1 MKRVYFFLATLLG
14 LLSVLPMSGQTITV
28 KAKVPAHWTNTI
40 TAWVWETDGDSY
52 DVTPI
57 KEGDWYSYTHTGA
70 SFNII
75 YRNGE
80 DWTDAAN
87 QTVDITNIKTNTCFA
102 LSQTG
107 AEKAVYT
114 IVDCETGEDI
124 TNTDSVFANVLIS
137 QSDVEL
143 TILNDTLYP
152 WVYDATN
159 ACITNSNKGIKY
171 SSATLSLSYKSDYV
185 TEFQVDWLSYNYSA
199 HQPLQLYIDGVLTK
213 TTNSSSY
220 STPRYYLPAGE
231 HIITFHDSIGN
242 SASNSNYSRIKNLSI
257 TKLQP
262 IGTTVLTEESD
273 PLTFTNDETFP
284 WTVEDGYIQS
294 SNYGTSKSS
303 SAFSTTFTI
312 DKPSMLSFES
322 YVHHPDNY
330 TGYGSH
336 YLHFSINGQTYDSY
350 ADGTD
355 YVEHKI
361 VFQPGTYTIQWKDT
375 IHNTTTTFKSKI
387 RNIELSRNWLEVNVA
402 SPGTLGVEVLRQVNV
417 LNDVELIKIKGTLN
431 DADWT
436 TIGQMNNVVG
446 IDLSETSI
454 TTIPNEAFIG
464 LALLTDVKLPE
475 TLTSI
480 GEYAFHKT
488 KIWQIDIPA
497 AVTILKQDAFSRTYL
512 MRIGFASNAQLK
524 TIERGAFYYCE
535 HLTEFIMPN
544 TVMELTGI
552 LTFATCTNLKKLY
565 FSETLI
571 DIPEETCEYCS
582 NLTNIVLPPALQSIG
597 SNAFYCTTSLRK
609 IDFPETLQSIGSNA
623 FQESRLDTVR
633 LPLNLTTLGNYAF
646 RNCDSLKYVE
656 LSAYIPEYYYNFS
669 YSYGIN
675 TIVCPSVIP
684 PTINSDPFSGGK
696 SLSEITLYVPSISM
710 LNYKLDEYWYQ
721 FGTILP
727 MDQDPLVWTIGND
740 MTLYNEQA
748 LSIEP
753 DVSLTYSRDG
763 SYDVYTG
770 SLTVEGNQTL
780 SMKSFNMALSN
791 TNQYS
796 YYSDNKNYCALINH
810 SNMRADSI
818 WITLDN
824 RNNVWTF
831 ITFPYD
837 VKVADIAVLSG
848 GTTHYV
854 IRKYDGEKRANGMS
868 DSTWVL
874 LSNEDELKA
883 GQGYIMQSSRYEDD
897 YSQTSTSFLAPAI
910 NNTNKNNIFRNTD
923 VTVALNAYQS
933 EFIHNRGWNL
943 IGNPYPCYYDTR
955 FMDFTAP
962 ITVWDMRN
970 KTYNAYS
977 PIDDAYILCPGE
989 AFFVQCPVDK
999 KEIIFDQVGRQIDR
1013 SERTISSMPA
1023 KLPAAQ
1029 NAAQRVVINLGLSDG
1044 DNMDNTRIVINEH
1057 ATMQY
1062 DINMDASKF
1071 MSEDAN
1077 VPQIYTENNG
1087 VNYAINERPIAD
1099 AKVDLSAQIKVAGSY
1114 TITLQK
1120 DVEDYTIYLLD
1131 KKLNKQVI
1139 LSENNEYTFQASAS
1153 DQSQRFQISFA
1164 EKTVTDVEQ
1173 VETATSVENGKIYT
1187 IMGQQVEQA
1196 TTPGFYIQDGKKYIV
1211 Q

>member
-1 MKRVYFFLATLLG
+1 MKRLHILFVALLSTLASLSAWGQSTDLDSIYATLV
-14 LLSVLPMSGQTITV
+14 S
-28 KAKVPAHWTNTI
+28 
-40 TAWVWETDGDSY
+40 
-52 DVTPI
+52 
-57 KEGDWYSYTHTGA
+57 
-70 SFNII
+70 
-75 YRNGE
+75 R
-80 DWTDAAN
+80 
-87 QTVDITNIKTNTCFA
+87 
-102 LSQTG
+102 
-107 AEKAVYT
+107 
-114 IVDCETGEDI
+114 
-124 TNTDSVFANVLIS
+124 
-137 QSDVEL
+137 SDVEL
-143 TILNDTLYP
+143 TIINDATYP
-152 WVYDATN
+152 WSVDGEY
-159 ACITNSNKGIKY
+159 ITSGDLTGANVQSAITLMY
-171 SSATLSLSYKSDYV
+171 SSSTS
-185 TEFQVDWLSYNYSA
+185 TEVSFDWQLPSA
-199 HQPLQLYIDGVLTK
+199 GYHAIIISANGKRLDSITDSWSGAK
-213 TTNSSSY
+213 
-220 STPRYYLPAGE
+220 RFYLPAGE
-231 HIITFHDSIGN
+231 QQIE
-242 SASNSNYSRIKNLSI
+242 IKNQILTYYSYYDYSAGIKQLSI
-257 TKLQP
+257 KELQP
-262 IGTTVLTEESD
+262 IGTSVLTEDSD
-273 PLTFTNDETFP
+273 PLTFTNDDTFP

-312 DKPSMLSFES
+312 DKPSMLSFEA

-330 TGYGSH
+330 NYSQH
-336 YLHFSINGQTYDSY
+336 YLHFSINGQTYESY

-375 IHNTTTTFKSKI
+375 IHNTATAYKTKI

-402 SPGTLGVEVLRQVNV
+402 SPGTLGIEVLRQVNV
-417 LNDVELIKIKGTLN
+417 LNDVELIKIKGVLN

-446 IDLSETSI
+446 IDLSETPI
-454 TTIPNEAFIG
+454 TTIPNEAFSG
-464 LALLTDVKLPE
+464 LTLLTYVKLPE

-512 MRIGFASNAQLK
+512 MRVGFAPNTQLK
-524 TIERGAFYYCE
+524 TIERGVFYYCE
-535 HLTEFIMPN
+535 RLNEFTMPN
-544 TVMELTGI
+544 TVMELTGV
-552 LTFATCTNLKKLY
+552 LTFANCTSLKKLY
-565 FSETLI
+565 FSKALI
-571 DIPEETCEYCS
+571 DIPQETCAYCY
-582 NLTNIVLPPALQSIG
+582 NLTDVVLPPALQSIG
-597 SNAFYCTTSLRK
+597 SNAFYRTTTLRK
-609 IDFPETLQSIGSNA
+609 IDFPETLQSIGQYA

-633 LPLNLTTLGNYAF
+633 LPLNLTTLDYYAF
-646 RNCDSLKYVE
+646 GNCDSLKYVE
-656 LSAYIPEYYYNFS
+656 LSAYIPKYYHNFS
-669 YSYGIN
+669 DSYGIN

-684 PTINSDPFSGGK
+684 PTIYYDPFSSGK
-696 SLSEITLYVPSISM
+696 DFSEITLYVPSISM

-727 MDQDPLVWTIGND
+727 MDQDPLIWTIGND

-753 DVSLTYSRDG
+753 KVSLTYSRDG

-780 SMKSFNMALSN
+780 SMKSFGMALAN

-810 SNMRADSI
+810 SNMRADSV
-818 WITLDN
+818 WMTLDN

-837 VKVADIAVLSG
+837 VKVADIAVLSE

-874 LSNEDELKA
+874 LSAEDELKA

-897 YSQTSTSFLAPAI
+897 YSQTSTSFLAPAT
-910 NNTNKNNIFRNTD
+910 NNTNKNNIFRSTD
-923 VTVALNAYQS
+923 VTVSLNAYQS

-962 ITVWDMRN
+962 LTVWDMRN
-970 KTYNAYS
+970 KTYKAYS

-999 KEIIFDQVGRQIDR
+999 KEIIFDQVGRQINR

-1029 NAAQRVVINLGLSDG
+1029 SADQRVVINLGLSDG
-1044 DNMDNTRIVINEH
+1044 DNMDNTRIVLNEH
-1057 ATMQY
+1057 ATIQY

-1077 VPQIYTENNG
+1077 VSQIYTENNG

-1099 AKVDLSAQIKVAGSY
+1099 AKVDLSTRINAAGSY

-1120 DVEDYTIYLLD
+1120 DIDNYTIYLLD

-1139 LSENNEYTFQASAS
+1139 LSENSEYTFHASSS
-1153 DQSQRFQISFA
+1153 DDSQRFQISFI

-1173 VETATSVENGKIYT
+1173 TKTATSTANGNIYT
-1187 IMGQQVEQA
+1187 IMGMQVEQA
-1196 TTPGFYIQDGKKYIV
+1196 THPGIYIQNGKKFIV

>member
-52 DVTPI
+52 AVTPI

-171 SSATLSLSYKSDYV
+171 SSATLSLFYKSDYV
-185 TEFQVDWLSYNYSA
+185 TEFQVDWLSYNYSS
-199 HQPLQLYIDGVLTK
+199 HQPLQLYIDGVLIK
-213 TTNSSSY
+213 TTSSSSY

-294 SNYGTSKSS
+294 SNYGTSQSS
-303 SAFSTTFTI
+303 SSFSSTFTI
-312 DKPSMLSFES
+312 DKPSMLSFDA
-322 YVHHPDNY
+322 YVQHPDNY
-330 TGYGSH
+330 TGSNGH
-336 YLHFSINGQTYDSY
+336 YLHFSINGQIYESY

-375 IHNTTTTFKSKI
+375 IHNTTTAFKTKI
-387 RNIELSRNWLEVNVA
+387 RNIELSRNWLEVYVS

-417 LNDVELIKIKGTLN
+417 LNDVETIKIKGSLN

-475 TLTSI
+475 TLTTI
-480 GEYAFHKT
+480 GDYAFHKT

-740 MTLYNEQA
+740 MTLYNEQV

-848 GTTHYV
+848 GSTHYV

-910 NNTNKNNIFRNTD
+910 NNTNKNNIFRSTD

>member
-1 MKRVYFFLATLLG
+1 MKRLHILFVALLSTLASLSAWGQSTDLDSIYATLV
-14 LLSVLPMSGQTITV
+14 S
-28 KAKVPAHWTNTI
+28 
-40 TAWVWETDGDSY
+40 
-52 DVTPI
+52 
-57 KEGDWYSYTHTGA
+57 
-70 SFNII
+70 
-75 YRNGE
+75 R
-80 DWTDAAN
+80 
-87 QTVDITNIKTNTCFA
+87 
-102 LSQTG
+102 
-107 AEKAVYT
+107 
-114 IVDCETGEDI
+114 
-124 TNTDSVFANVLIS
+124 
-137 QSDVEL
+137 SDVEL
-143 TILNDTLYP
+143 TIVNDANYP
-152 WVYDATN
+152 WSVDATN
-159 ACITNSNKGIKY
+159 ACITNGNKGNKNTF
-171 SSATLSLSYKSDYV
+171 STLTLSYKSNYT
-185 TEFQVDWLSYNYSA
+185 TEFQFSWLCYNYSS
-199 HQPLQLYIDGVLTK
+199 HKLQLYIDDELQTT
-213 TTNSSSY
+213 TTNSSY
-220 STPRYYLPAGE
+220 SVLRYYLPAGE
-231 HIITFHDSIGN
+231 HTIVFRDSIGN
-242 SASNSNYSRIKNLSI
+242 YASTSNYSRIKNLTI
-257 TKLQP
+257 KEIVQLEPTALTKD
-262 IGTTVLTEESD
+262 SD
-273 PLTFTNDETFP
+273 PLTFTNDDTFP

-322 YVHHPDNY
+322 YVQHPDNY
-330 TGYGSH
+330 TGYNSH
-336 YLHFSINGQTYDSY
+336 YLHFSINGQTYESY
-350 ADGTD
+350 KDGTD

-375 IHNTTTTFKSKI
+375 IHNTTVAYKTKI

-417 LNDVELIKIKGTLN
+417 LNDVELIKIKGVLN

-446 IDLSETSI
+446 IDLSEISI
-454 TTIPNEAFIG
+454 TTIPNEAFSG
-464 LALLTDVKLPE
+464 LTLLTDVKLPE

-480 GEYAFHKT
+480 GEYAFHET

-512 MRIGFASNAQLK
+512 MRVGFAPNTQLK
-524 TIERGAFYYCE
+524 TIERGVFYYCE
-535 HLTEFIMPN
+535 RLNEFTMPN
-544 TVMELTGI
+544 TVMELTGV
-552 LTFATCTNLKKLY
+552 LTFANCTSLKKLY
-565 FSETLI
+565 FSKALI
-571 DIPEETCEYCS
+571 DIPQETCAYCY
-582 NLTNIVLPPALQSIG
+582 NLTDVVLPSALQSIG
-597 SNAFYCTTSLRK
+597 SNAFYRTTTLRK
-609 IDFPETLQSIGSNA
+609 IDFPETLQSIGQYA

-633 LPLNLTTLGNYAF
+633 LPLNLTTLDYYAF
-646 RNCDSLKYVE
+646 GNCDSLKYVE
-656 LSAYIPEYYYNFS
+656 LSAYIPEYYHNFS
-669 YSYGIN
+669 DSYGIN

-684 PTINSDPFSGGK
+684 PTIYYDPFSSGK
-696 SLSEITLYVPSISM
+696 DFSEITLYVPSISM

-727 MDQDPLVWTIGND
+727 MDQDPLIWTIGND

-753 DVSLTYSRDG
+753 KVSLTYSRDG

-780 SMKSFNMALSN
+780 SMKSFGMALAN

-810 SNMRADSI
+810 SNMRADSV
-818 WITLDN
+818 WMTLDN

-837 VKVADIAVLSG
+837 VKVADIAVLSE

-874 LSNEDELKA
+874 LSAEDELKA

-910 NNTNKNNIFRNTD
+910 NNTNKNNIFRSTD
-923 VTVALNAYQS
+923 VTVSLNAYQS

-962 ITVWDMRN
+962 LTVWDMRN
-970 KTYNAYS
+970 KTYKAYS

-989 AFFVQCPVDK
+989 AFFVQCPVEK
-999 KEIIFDQVGRQIDR
+999 KEIIFDQVGRQIKR

-1029 NAAQRVVINLGLSDG
+1029 SADQRVVINLGLSDG
-1044 DNMDNTRIVINEH
+1044 DNMDNTRIVLNEH

-1077 VPQIYTENNG
+1077 VSQIYTENNG

-1099 AKVDLSAQIKVAGSY
+1099 AKVDLSTQIKVAGSY

-1139 LSENNEYTFQASAS
+1139 LSENSEYTFQASAS
-1153 DQSQRFQISFA
+1153 DDSQRFQISFI

-1173 VETATSVENGKIYT
+1173 TKTATSTANGNIYT
-1187 IMGQQVEQA
+1187 IMGMQVEQA
-1196 TTPGFYIQDGKKYIV
+1196 THPGIYIQNGKKFIV